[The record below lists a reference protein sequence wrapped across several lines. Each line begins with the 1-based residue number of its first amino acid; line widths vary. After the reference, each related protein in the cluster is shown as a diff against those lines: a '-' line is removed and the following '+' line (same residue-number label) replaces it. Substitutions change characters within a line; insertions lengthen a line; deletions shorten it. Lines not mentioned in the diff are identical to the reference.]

1 MTSMSENR
9 DRPEHAERIATIFR
23 DHNDSLLRFLVG
35 RLGSDQDAKE
45 VAQEAYVR
53 LLQLNKP
60 ECVSF
65 LRAFLFKTAA
75 NLAIDRVR
83 HRQSIIRRNHLF
95 FDLGCESEP
104 SPETTHCV
112 AEDALTTMDAI
123 NELSER
129 CRTAFLLSRIDD
141 LTTFEI
147 AARLGV
153 SDRAVRKYLVRALA
167 HLHARLNGAKLAGEY
182 AHENIK
188 QSNGRRLS
196 ASTRTARSG
205 ASD

>member
-1 MTSMSENR
+1 
-9 DRPEHAERIATIFR
+9 
-23 DHNDSLLRFLVG
+23 
-35 RLGSDQDAKE
+35 
-45 VAQEAYVR
+45 
-53 LLQLNKP
+53 
-60 ECVSF
+60 
-65 LRAFLFKTAA
+65 
-75 NLAIDRVR
+75 
-83 HRQSIIRRNHLF
+83 
-95 FDLGCESEP
+95 
-104 SPETTHCV
+104 
-112 AEDALTTMDAI
+112 
-123 NELSER
+123 
-129 CRTAFLLSRIDD
+129 LSRIDD